1 MQYPVHFLFRN
12 ANPGWKRGVS
22 VIVAVEDD
30 AGHFM
35 TGGLD
40 WNVR

>member
-1 MQYPVHFLFRN
+1 MEYPVHFLFCN
-12 ANPGWKRGVS
+12 ANTRWKRGIS

-35 TGGLD
+35 TGGVD
-40 WNVR
+40 